1 MINMILTNGVKNI
14 NNVKDFCIKI
24 MMLGVGVWIMSKVL
38 LGVVAVL
45 LAVSYYLYSQNQI
58 LQTNNAVLEGAV
70 ATQEEAI
77 KSIQADFE
85 LQTQQL
91 QDLSVKSQKA
101 QRELSRYTQFI
112 QNYELAS
119 KILADPVEMERKINN
134 GTKHIMENIE
144 QISSTIDGLDSGLQL
159 QPTSN

>member
-1 MINMILTNGVKNI
+1 
-14 NNVKDFCIKI
+14 
-24 MMLGVGVWIMSKVL
+24 MSKML
-38 LGVVAVL
+38 LGVVVVL
-45 LAVSYYLYSQNQI
+45 LVLSYYLYSQNQI
-58 LQTNNAVLEGAV
+58 LNANNAALEGAV
-70 ATQEEAI
+70 VTQEETI

-91 QDLSVKSQKA
+91 QDLSIKSQKA
-101 QRELSRYTQFI
+101 QRELTRYTQFI

-144 QISSTIDGLDSGLQL
+144 QISSDVDGLDNGLQL

>member
-1 MINMILTNGVKNI
+1 
-14 NNVKDFCIKI
+14 
-24 MMLGVGVWIMSKVL
+24 MSKVL
-38 LGVVAVL
+38 VGIVLVL
-45 LAVSYYLYSQNQI
+45 LAISYYLYNQNQI
-58 LQTNNAVLEGAV
+58 LQSNNIALEGAI

-101 QRELSRYTQFI
+101 QRELNRYTQFI

-134 GTKHIMENIE
+134 GTKHIMEDIE
-144 QISSTIDGLDSGLQL
+144 KLSTTVDNLDAGLQL
-159 QPTSN
+159 QSAYN

>member
-1 MINMILTNGVKNI
+1 M
-14 NNVKDFCIKI
+14 I
-24 MMLGVGVWIMSKVL
+24 MMLGIGAWIMSKVL
-38 LGVVAVL
+38 VGIVLVL
-45 LAVSYYLYSQNQI
+45 LAISYYLYNQNQI
-58 LQTNNAVLEGAV
+58 LQSNNIALEGAI

-91 QDLSVKSQKA
+91 QDLNVKSQKA
-101 QRELSRYTQFI
+101 QRELNRYTQFI

-134 GTKHIMENIE
+134 GTKHIMEDIE
-144 QISSTIDGLDSGLQL
+144 KISVTIDDLDSGLQL